1 MGCKTNQ
8 YTDICGRVHCYN
20 YTAPNPPNIGSSV
33 GVTIEY
39 KEYPHSFIRDPG
51 AIHNYNIPDR
61 DNDAIMYPFYLTEY
75 ESPHIPSATCG
86 MESKTDPCSG
96 SWNYGREAFDAT
108 IINLDFCPTML
119 SFDFQYSDTWF
130 SYIYDTSDEAGH
142 IGTAAYWLE
151 DDEGTVST
159 VVLPTGTPGTPG
171 YDPGSTT
178 NTYSGTTACV
188 PCTNFTCTPA
198 KTTLKYEGCEDL
210 TGDPDCPHPTLFAID
225 SESLKIAFS
234 YDQFATTVPSGVL
247 DFELSYDG
255 VTYTDGWNATTLE
268 GIEYQSSQNP
278 WTYNDAGFSDFE
290 IFDIN
295 DGANAADFRVKFR
308 IESRYDDSA
317 APPASNTVM
326 LGTKWICTE
335 ILNNGTGFTVGQVF
349 PLSAQIRLDSG
360 TLVNMTVNLKITAVG
375 AIENLGGGNVDD
387 IMRKGDKIN
396 GHTITR
402 TFHTEVGLFP
412 YHIVYVDGSGSS
424 FTKDTQYTSD
434 RSHVIT
440 VKAGFGIPDRAIMLG
455 LYEFLDKSL
464 QYVTGDVN
472 QKAPDIFNS
481 VIYPTAYVSLNETG
495 GISDINISGGVY
507 QFNTGNFDDL
517 NPYATLTGYA
527 TGEDIAT
534 TGGTGSGLTV
544 DIEVGA
550 ILDDTSNVLVDRIS
564 TVKVN
569 QPGTGYTVGDKI
581 TISGGGAIVQIA
593 EVTNGGANLDKL
605 DSPPLLAISS
615 PDDDGNPI
623 PNKSTDD
630 GEPEF
635 VLKTLELSNENL
647 KFEVV
652 SKDGAA
658 DLEVISET
666 GGNIQAAE
674 VKGNFSGGT
683 LTSVDILRPGKG
695 YSAKI
700 RPQLVVKN
708 TLQEELETVD
718 NAAQRDDLVPEF
730 QDILKGIPEGDLRI
744 GTAELQSIE
753 DSYSKVPKTR
763 DHRYKNPPMEIKL
776 DPERERVIQRPQRKL
791 QTFQT
796 DPLKESIVPNYD
808 TDFLKDTPIDQEYK
822 KAITDMKKTEQ
833 ETVLKNIDD
842 ITQQV
847 YPEFVRFDESKVQT
861 NAGSFT
867 ELPHASKYTK
877 YLMRQYR
884 PDPQKVQKLTVTLG
898 CTPVNVGKSHFV
910 CNQPTA
916 TPNTDTGVIDNGD
929 GTTTQETH
937 VFSFGNLV
945 RGPGCQPWEA
955 VGEMTIWHDLS
966 RDART
971 VVRAAQAYGN
981 PYDE

>member
-8 YTDICGRVHCYN
+8 FTDICGRVHCYN
-20 YTAPNPPNIGSSV
+20 YTAPNPPTVGSSV

-39 KEYPHSFIRDPG
+39 KEYPHSFIRDPD
-51 AIHNYNIPDR
+51 AIHSYNIPDR
-61 DNDAIMYPFYLTEY
+61 DNDAIMHPFYLTEY
-75 ESPHIPSATCG
+75 RSPHIPSATCG
-86 MESKTDPCSG
+86 MATKTDPCSG
-96 SWNYGREAFDAT
+96 GHTFGREEFDAT
-108 IINLDFCPTML
+108 IINLDFTPSML
-119 SFDFQYSDTWF
+119 SFDFQFSDTWF

-151 DDEGTVST
+151 DDEGTT
-159 VVLPTGTPGTPG
+159 TTIVLPTGTPGTPG
-171 YDPGSTT
+171 YDPGSET

-225 SESLKIAFS
+225 TDSLKIAFS

-247 DFELSYDG
+247 DFELSFDG
-255 VTYTDGWNATTLE
+255 VTYADGWNANTLE
-268 GIEYQSSQNP
+268 GIDYTSSQNP
-278 WTYNDAGFSDFE
+278 WTYQDAGASDFE
-290 IFDIN
+290 IFDIT
-295 DGANAADFRVKFR
+295 DGANAADFRIKFR
-308 IESRYDDSA
+308 IEPLFDDSA
-317 APPASNTVM
+317 APPESNTVM
-326 LGTKWICTE
+326 LGTKWTCTE

-349 PLSAQIRLDSG
+349 PLTTVVALVGGG
-360 TLVNMTVNLKITAVG
+360 TVNMTINLKVTAVG
-375 AIENLGGGNVDD
+375 PSTTLSGGDVTD

-402 TFHTEVGLFP
+402 TFHTEVGQFP
-412 YHIVYVDGSGSS
+412 YHVAYVDGSGSN
-424 FTKDTQYTSD
+424 FAKDTQYTSD
-434 RSHVIT
+434 RNHVIT
-440 VKAGFGIPDRAIMLG
+440 VKAGFGVADRAIMLG

-472 QKAPDIFNS
+472 SKAPDIFNS
-481 VIYPTAYVSLNETG
+481 IIYPSAWISLNESG

-507 QFNTGNFDDL
+507 EFNTGNMDDL
-517 NPYATLTGYA
+517 NPTAQLTGYA
-527 TGEDIAT
+527 TDEDIAT

-550 ILDDTSNVLVDRIS
+550 MLDDTSNVLVDRIS
-564 TVKVN
+564 TVRVN

-581 TISGGGAIVQIA
+581 TISGGAAKIQVK

-605 DSPPLLAISS
+605 SGPPVLDITS
-615 PDDDGNPI
+615 PDDDGNFI

-630 GEPEF
+630 GNPDF
-635 VLKTLELSNENL
+635 VLTTTDSNL

-652 SKDGAA
+652 TKDKGT
-658 DLEVISET
+658 DLEVVSDS
-666 GGNIQAAE
+666 GGNNLTAE
-674 VKGNFSGGT
+674 IKGNFSGGS
-683 LTSVDILRPGKG
+683 LTSVDIIRPGKG

-700 RPQLVVKN
+700 RPQLVIVNANEETIENTKN
-708 TLQEELETVD
+708 E
-718 NAAQRDDLVPEF
+718 AKRDDLVDEYHN
-730 QDILKGIPEGDLRI
+730 ILKTLPEGDISASADDLK
-744 GTAELQSIE
+744 SIE
-753 DSYSKVPKTR
+753 DSYGGVNADTNNIF
-763 DHRYKNPPMEIKL
+763 KNAPMQIKM
-776 DPERERVIQRPQRKL
+776 DPERDRVHQRSQRKL

-796 DPLKESIVPNYD
+796 DPLKTRIIPDYD
-808 TDFLKDTPIDQEYK
+808 TDFLKDTPIDEDYKQEIIDHK
-822 KAITDMKKTEQ
+822 KKEQ

-847 YPEFVRFDESKVQT
+847 YPEFVNFDESKVQT
-861 NAGSFT
+861 NVGSFT
-867 ELPHASKYTK
+867 ELPHASTYTK

-898 CTPVNVGKSHFV
+898 CTPVNIGKSHFV

-916 TPNTDTGVIDNGD
+916 TPNTDTGVINNGD
-929 GTTTQETH
+929 GTTTQEVH
-937 VFSFGNLV
+937 IFSFGNLV
-945 RGPGCQPWEA
+945 RGPGCQAWTA
-955 VGEMTIWHDLS
+955 SGEMTIWHNLT
-966 RDART
+966 RDANT

>member
-20 YTAPNPPNIGSSV
+20 YTAPNPPTVGSSV

-39 KEYPHSFIRDPG
+39 KEYPHSFIRDPD
-51 AIHNYNIPDR
+51 AIHSYNIPDR
-61 DNDAIMYPFYLTEY
+61 DNDAVMHPFYLIEY

-86 MESKTDPCSG
+86 MASKVDECSG
-96 SWNYGREAFDAT
+96 GWTFGRAEFDAT

-119 SFDFQYSDTWF
+119 SFDFQFSDTWF

-151 DDEGTVST
+151 DDEGTVT
-159 VVLPTGTPGTPG
+159 TTVLPTGTPGTPG
-171 YDPGSTT
+171 YDPGSTS
-178 NTYSGTTACV
+178 NTYSGTTACI

-225 SESLKIAFS
+225 TDSLKIAFS
-234 YDQFATTVPSGVL
+234 YDQFATTVPNGVT
-247 DFELSYDG
+247 DFELSFDG
-255 VTYTDGWNATTLE
+255 VTYADGWNANTLE
-268 GIEYQSSQNP
+268 GIDYTSSQNP
-278 WTYNDAGFSDFE
+278 WTYQDAGNSDFE

-308 IESRYDDSA
+308 IESLFDDSA
-317 APPASNTVM
+317 APPESNTVM
-326 LGTKWICTE
+326 LGTKWTCTE

-349 PLSAQIRLDSG
+349 PLSTTVALQGGG
-360 TLVNMTVNLKITAVG
+360 TATMTMNLKVTAVG
-375 AIENLGGGNVDD
+375 PSTTLSGGDVTD

-402 TFHTEVGLFP
+402 TFHTEVGQFP
-412 YHIVYVDGSGSS
+412 YHIVYVDGSGSN

-434 RSHVIT
+434 RNHVIT
-440 VKAGFGIPDRAIMLG
+440 VKAGFGIADRAIMIG

-481 VIYPTAYVSLNETG
+481 VIYPSAWISLNEDG
-495 GISDINISGGVY
+495 GITDINISGGVY
-507 QFNTGNFDDL
+507 KFNTGNMDDL
-517 NPYATLTGYA
+517 NPTAQLTGYA
-527 TGEDIAT
+527 SGEDIAT

-550 ILDDTSNVLVDRIS
+550 MLDDTSNVLVDRIS
-564 TVKVN
+564 TVRVN
-569 QPGTGYTVGDKI
+569 QPGTGYTEGDII
-581 TISGGGAIVQIA
+581 TISGGAAKIQVA
-593 EVTNGGANLDKL
+593 EITNGGANLDKL
-605 DSPPLLAISS
+605 AGPPIVEITSA
-615 PDDDGNPI
+615 DDDGNYI

-630 GEPEF
+630 GNPDF
-635 VLKTLELSNENL
+635 VLKTSPSGL

-652 SKDGAA
+652 TKDGGT
-658 DLEVISET
+658 DIEFISDT
-666 GGNIQAAE
+666 GGNVQSAE
-674 VKGNFSGGT
+674 IKGNFSGGS
-683 LTSVDILRPGKG
+683 LTSVDIIKPGKG

-700 RPQLVVKN
+700 RPQLVVVN
-708 TLQEELETVD
+708 VQEETLEIVKND
-718 NAAQRDDLVPEF
+718 AKRDDLVPEYHN
-730 QDILKGIPEGDLRI
+730 ILKTLPDGEIQASAEDLQ
-744 GTAELQSIE
+744 AIE
-753 DSYSKVPKTR
+753 DSYAEVPAERENKF
-763 DHRYKNPPMEIKL
+763 KNPPMEIKL
-776 DPERERVIQRPQRKL
+776 DPERDRVHQRTQRKL

-796 DPLKESIVPNYD
+796 DPLKSRIVPDYD
-808 TDFLKDTPIDQEYK
+808 TDFLKDTPIDDDEFK
-822 KAITDMKKTEQ
+822 KVITDGKKTSQ
-833 ETVLKNIDD
+833 DTVLKNIDD

-847 YPEFVRFDESKVQT
+847 YPEYVTFDESKVQT
-861 NAGSFT
+861 NVGSFT

-898 CTPVNVGKSHFV
+898 CTPVNIGKSHFV

-929 GTTTQETH
+929 GTTTQEVH
-937 VFSFGNLV
+937 IFSFGNLV
-945 RGPGCQPWEA
+945 RGPGCQPWTA
-955 VGEMTIWHDLS
+955 SGEMSIWHNLT
-966 RDART
+966 RDANT
-971 VVRAAQAYGN
+971 VVRAAAAYGN

>member
-20 YTAPNPPNIGSSV
+20 YTAPNPPTVGSSV

-39 KEYPHSFIRDPG
+39 KEYPHSFIRDPD
-51 AIHNYNIPDR
+51 AIHSYNIPDR
-61 DNDAIMYPFYLTEY
+61 DNDAIMHPFYLTEY
-75 ESPHIPSATCG
+75 RSPHIPSATCG
-86 MESKTDPCSG
+86 MATKTDPCSG
-96 SWNYGREAFDAT
+96 GWTFGREEFDAT
-108 IINLDFCPTML
+108 IINLDFTPSML
-119 SFDFQYSDTWF
+119 SFDFQFSDTWF

-151 DDEGTVST
+151 DDEGTVT
-159 VVLPTGTPGTPG
+159 TIVLPTGTPGTPG
-171 YDPGSTT
+171 YDPGSET

-225 SESLKIAFS
+225 TDSLKIAFS
-234 YDQFATTVPSGVL
+234 YDQFATTVPNGVT
-247 DFELSYDG
+247 DFELSFDG
-255 VTYTDGWNATTLE
+255 VTYADGWNANTLE
-268 GIEYQSSQNP
+268 GIDYTSSQNP
-278 WTYNDAGFSDFE
+278 WTYQDAGNSDFE

-308 IESRYDDSA
+308 IESLFDDSA
-317 APPASNTVM
+317 APPESNTVM
-326 LGTKWICTE
+326 LGTKWVCTE

-349 PLSAQIRLDSG
+349 PLSTTVALQGGG
-360 TLVNMTVNLKITAVG
+360 TVTMTINLKVTAVG
-375 AIENLGGGNVDD
+375 PSTTLSGGDVTD

-402 TFHTEVGLFP
+402 TFHTEVGQFP
-412 YHIVYVDGSGSS
+412 YHIVYVDGSGSN

-434 RSHVIT
+434 RNHVIT
-440 VKAGFGIPDRAIMLG
+440 VKAGFGIADRAIMIG

-472 QKAPDIFNS
+472 QNAPDIFNS
-481 VIYPTAYVSLNETG
+481 VIYPSAWISLNENG
-495 GISDINISGGVY
+495 GITDINISGGVY
-507 QFNTGNFDDL
+507 KFNTGNMDDL
-517 NPYATLTGYA
+517 NPTAQLTGYA
-527 TGEDIAT
+527 TDEDIAT

-550 ILDDTSNVLVDRIS
+550 MLDDTSNVLVDRIS
-564 TVKVN
+564 TVRVN
-569 QPGTGYTVGDKI
+569 QPGTGYTEGDII
-581 TISGGGAIVQIA
+581 TISGGAAKIQVA
-593 EVTNGGANLDKL
+593 EITNGGANLDKL
-605 DSPPLLAISS
+605 AGPPIVEITSA
-615 PDDDGNPI
+615 DDDGNYI

-630 GEPEF
+630 GNPDF
-635 VLKTLELSNENL
+635 VLTTSPSGL

-652 SKDGAA
+652 TKEGGTDI
-658 DLEVISET
+658 EFISDT
-666 GGNIQAAE
+666 GGNVQSAE
-674 VKGNFSGGT
+674 IKGNFSGGS
-683 LTSVDILRPGKG
+683 LTSVDIIKPGKG

-700 RPQLVVKN
+700 RPQLVVVN
-708 TLQEELETVD
+708 VQEETLEIVKND
-718 NAAQRDDLVPEF
+718 AKRDDLVDEYHN
-730 QDILKGIPEGDLRI
+730 ILKTLPEGEIQASAEDLQ
-744 GTAELQSIE
+744 AIE
-753 DSYSKVPKTR
+753 DSYAEVPAEMENKF
-763 DHRYKNPPMEIKL
+763 KNPPMEIKL
-776 DPERERVIQRPQRKL
+776 DPERDRVHQRTQRKL

-796 DPLKESIVPNYD
+796 DPLKTRIVPDYD
-808 TDFLKDTPIDQEYK
+808 TDFLKDTPIDEDLKQV
-822 KAITDMKKTEQ
+822 IIDNKKTEQ
-833 ETVLKNIDD
+833 ETVLQDIDD

-847 YPEFVRFDESKVQT
+847 YPEYVTFDESKVQT
-861 NAGSFT
+861 NVGSFT

-898 CTPVNVGKSHFV
+898 CTPVNIGKSHFV

-929 GTTTQETH
+929 GTTTQEVH
-937 VFSFGNLV
+937 IFSFGNLV
-945 RGPGCQPWEA
+945 RGPGCQPWTA
-955 VGEMTIWHDLS
+955 SGEMTIWHNLT
-966 RDART
+966 RDANT

>member
-20 YTAPNPPNIGSSV
+20 YTAPNPPTVGSSV

-39 KEYPHSFIRDPG
+39 KEYPHSFIRDPD
-51 AIHNYNIPDR
+51 AIHSYNIPDR
-61 DNDAIMYPFYLTEY
+61 DNDAIMHPFYLTEY
-75 ESPHIPSATCG
+75 RSPHIPSATCG
-86 MESKTDPCSG
+86 MATKTDPCSG
-96 SWNYGREAFDAT
+96 GWTFGREEFDAT
-108 IINLDFCPTML
+108 IINLDFTPSML
-119 SFDFQYSDTWF
+119 SFDFQFSDTWF

-151 DDEGTVST
+151 DDEGTVT
-159 VVLPTGTPGTPG
+159 TIVLPTGTPGTPG
-171 YDPGSTT
+171 YDPGSET

-225 SESLKIAFS
+225 TDSLKIAFS
-234 YDQFATTVPSGVL
+234 YDQFATTVPNGVL
-247 DFELSYDG
+247 DFELSFDG
-255 VTYTDGWNATTLE
+255 VTYADGWNANTLE
-268 GIEYQSSQNP
+268 GIDYTSSQNP
-278 WTYNDAGFSDFE
+278 WTYQDAGNSDFE

-308 IESRYDDSA
+308 IESLFDDSA
-317 APPASNTVM
+317 APPESNTVM
-326 LGTKWICTE
+326 LGTKWVCTE

-349 PLSAQIRLDSG
+349 PLSTTVALQGGG
-360 TLVNMTVNLKITAVG
+360 TVTMTINLKVTAVG
-375 AIENLGGGNVDD
+375 PSTTLSGGDVTD

-402 TFHTEVGLFP
+402 TFHTEVGQFP
-412 YHIVYVDGSGSS
+412 YHIVYVDGSGSN

-434 RSHVIT
+434 RNHVIT
-440 VKAGFGIPDRAIMLG
+440 VKAGFGIADRAIMIG

-472 QKAPDIFNS
+472 QNAPDIFNS
-481 VIYPTAYVSLNETG
+481 VIYPSAWISLNENG
-495 GISDINISGGVY
+495 GITDINISGGVY
-507 QFNTGNFDDL
+507 KFNTGNMDDL
-517 NPYATLTGYA
+517 NPTAQLTGYA
-527 TGEDIAT
+527 TDEDIAT

-550 ILDDTSNVLVDRIS
+550 MLDDTSNVLVDRIS
-564 TVKVN
+564 TVRVN
-569 QPGTGYTVGDKI
+569 QPGTGYTEGDII
-581 TISGGGAIVQIA
+581 TISGGAAKIQVA
-593 EVTNGGANLDKL
+593 EITNGGANLDKL
-605 DSPPLLAISS
+605 AGPPIVEITSA
-615 PDDDGNPI
+615 DDDGNYI

-630 GEPEF
+630 GNPDF
-635 VLKTLELSNENL
+635 VLTTSPSGL

-652 SKDGAA
+652 TKEGGTDI
-658 DLEVISET
+658 EFISDT
-666 GGNIQAAE
+666 GGNVQSAE
-674 VKGNFSGGT
+674 IKGNFSGGS
-683 LTSVDILRPGKG
+683 LTSVDIIKPGKG

-700 RPQLVVKN
+700 RPQLVVVN
-708 TLQEELETVD
+708 VQEETLEIVKND
-718 NAAQRDDLVPEF
+718 AKRDDLVDEYHN
-730 QDILKGIPEGDLRI
+730 ILKTLPEGEIQASAEDLQ
-744 GTAELQSIE
+744 AIE
-753 DSYSKVPKTR
+753 DSYAEVPAEMENKF
-763 DHRYKNPPMEIKL
+763 KNPPMEIKL
-776 DPERERVIQRPQRKL
+776 DPERDRVHQRTQRKL

-796 DPLKESIVPNYD
+796 DPLKTRIVPDYD
-808 TDFLKDTPIDQEYK
+808 TDFLKDTPIDEDLKQV
-822 KAITDMKKTEQ
+822 IIDNKKTEQ
-833 ETVLKNIDD
+833 ETVLQDIDD

-847 YPEFVRFDESKVQT
+847 YPEYVTFDESKVQT
-861 NAGSFT
+861 NVGSFT

-884 PDPQKVQKLTVTLG
+884 PDPQKLQKLTVTLG
-898 CTPVNVGKSHFV
+898 CTPVNIGKSHFV

-929 GTTTQETH
+929 GTTTQEVH
-937 VFSFGNLV
+937 IFSFGNLV
-945 RGPGCQPWEA
+945 RGPGCQPWTA
-955 VGEMTIWHDLS
+955 SGEMTIWHNLT
-966 RDART
+966 RDANT

>member
-20 YTAPNPPNIGSSV
+20 YTAPNPPTVGSSV

-39 KEYPHSFIRDPG
+39 KEYPHSFIRDPD
-51 AIHNYNIPDR
+51 AIHSYNIPDR
-61 DNDAIMYPFYLTEY
+61 DNDAIMHPFYLTEY
-75 ESPHIPSATCG
+75 RSPHIPSATCG
-86 MESKTDPCSG
+86 MATKTDPCSG
-96 SWNYGREAFDAT
+96 GWTFGREEFDAT
-108 IINLDFCPTML
+108 IINLDFTPSML
-119 SFDFQYSDTWF
+119 SFDFQFSDTWF

-151 DDEGTVST
+151 DDEGTIT
-159 VVLPTGTPGTPG
+159 TIVLPTGTPGTPG
-171 YDPGSTT
+171 YDPGSET

-225 SESLKIAFS
+225 TDSLKIAFS
-234 YDQFATTVPSGVL
+234 YDQFATTVPNGVT
-247 DFELSYDG
+247 DFELSFDG
-255 VTYTDGWNATTLE
+255 VTYADGWNANTLE
-268 GIEYQSSQNP
+268 GIDYTSSQNP
-278 WTYNDAGFSDFE
+278 WTYQDAGNSDFE

-308 IESRYDDSA
+308 IESLFDDSA
-317 APPASNTVM
+317 APPESNTVM
-326 LGTKWICTE
+326 LGTKWVCTE

-349 PLSAQIRLDSG
+349 PLSTTVALQGGG
-360 TLVNMTVNLKITAVG
+360 TVTMTINLKVTAVG
-375 AIENLGGGNVDD
+375 PSTTLSGGDVTD

-402 TFHTEVGLFP
+402 TFHTEVGQFP
-412 YHIVYVDGSGSS
+412 YHIVYVDGSGSN

-434 RSHVIT
+434 RNHVIT
-440 VKAGFGIPDRAIMLG
+440 VKAGFGIADRAIMIG

-472 QKAPDIFNS
+472 QNAPDIFNS
-481 VIYPTAYVSLNETG
+481 VIYPSAWISLNENG
-495 GISDINISGGVY
+495 GITDINISGGVY
-507 QFNTGNFDDL
+507 KFNTGNMDDL
-517 NPYATLTGYA
+517 NPTAQLTGYA
-527 TGEDIAT
+527 TDEDIAT

-550 ILDDTSNVLVDRIS
+550 MLDDTSNVLVDRIS
-564 TVKVN
+564 TVRVN
-569 QPGTGYTVGDKI
+569 QPGTGYTEGDII
-581 TISGGGAIVQIA
+581 TISGGAAKIQVA
-593 EVTNGGANLDKL
+593 EITNGGANLDKL
-605 DSPPLLAISS
+605 AGPPIVEITSA
-615 PDDDGNPI
+615 DDDGNYI

-630 GEPEF
+630 GNPDF
-635 VLKTLELSNENL
+635 VLTTSPSGL

-652 SKDGAA
+652 TKEGGTDI
-658 DLEVISET
+658 EFISDT
-666 GGNIQAAE
+666 GGNVQSAE
-674 VKGNFSGGT
+674 IKGNFSGGS
-683 LTSVDILRPGKG
+683 LTSVDIIKPGKG

-700 RPQLVVKN
+700 RPQLVVVN
-708 TLQEELETVD
+708 VQEETLEIVKND
-718 NAAQRDDLVPEF
+718 AKRDDLVDEYHN
-730 QDILKGIPEGDLRI
+730 ILKTLPEGEIQASAEDLQ
-744 GTAELQSIE
+744 AIE
-753 DSYSKVPKTR
+753 DSYAEVPAEMENKF
-763 DHRYKNPPMEIKL
+763 KNPPMEIKL
-776 DPERERVIQRPQRKL
+776 DPERDRVHQRTQRKL

-796 DPLKESIVPNYD
+796 DPLKTRIVPDYD
-808 TDFLKDTPIDQEYK
+808 TDFLKDTPIDEDLKQV
-822 KAITDMKKTEQ
+822 IIDNKKTEQ
-833 ETVLKNIDD
+833 ETVLQDIDD

-847 YPEFVRFDESKVQT
+847 YPEYVTFDESKVQT
-861 NAGSFT
+861 NVGSFT

-898 CTPVNVGKSHFV
+898 CTPVNIGKSHFV

-929 GTTTQETH
+929 GTTTQEVH
-937 VFSFGNLV
+937 IFSFGNLV
-945 RGPGCQPWEA
+945 RGPGCQPWTA
-955 VGEMTIWHDLS
+955 SGEMTIWHNLT
-966 RDART
+966 RDANT

>member
-20 YTAPNPPNIGSSV
+20 YTAPNPPTVGSSV

-39 KEYPHSFIRDPG
+39 KEYPHSFIRDPD
-51 AIHNYNIPDR
+51 AIHSYNIPDR
-61 DNDAIMYPFYLTEY
+61 DNDAIMHPFYLTEY
-75 ESPHIPSATCG
+75 RSPHIPSATCG
-86 MESKTDPCSG
+86 MATKTDPCSG
-96 SWNYGREAFDAT
+96 GWTFGREEFDAT
-108 IINLDFCPTML
+108 IINLDFTPSML

-151 DDEGTVST
+151 DDEGTVT
-159 VVLPTGTPGTPG
+159 TIVLPTGTPGTPG

-178 NTYSGTTACV
+178 NVYSGVTACI

-225 SESLKIAFS
+225 TDSLKIAFS
-234 YDQFATTVPSGVL
+234 YDQFATTVPNGVT
-247 DFELSYDG
+247 DFELSFDG
-255 VTYTDGWNATTLE
+255 VTYADGWNANTLE
-268 GIEYQSSQNP
+268 GIDYTSSQNP
-278 WTYNDAGFSDFE
+278 WTYQDAGNSDFE

-308 IESRYDDSA
+308 IESLFDDSA
-317 APPASNTVM
+317 APPESNTVM
-326 LGTKWICTE
+326 LGTKWVCTE

-349 PLSAQIRLDSG
+349 PLSTTVALQGGG
-360 TLVNMTVNLKITAVG
+360 TVTMTINLKVTAVG
-375 AIENLGGGNVDD
+375 PSTTLSGGDVTD

-402 TFHTEVGLFP
+402 TFHTEVGQFP
-412 YHIVYVDGSGSS
+412 YHIVYVDGSGSN

-434 RSHVIT
+434 RNHVIT
-440 VKAGFGIPDRAIMLG
+440 VKAGFGIADRAIMIG

-472 QKAPDIFNS
+472 QNAPDIFNS
-481 VIYPTAYVSLNETG
+481 VIYPSAWISLNENG
-495 GISDINISGGVY
+495 GITDINISGGVY
-507 QFNTGNFDDL
+507 KFNTGNMDDL
-517 NPYATLTGYA
+517 NPTAQLTGYA
-527 TGEDIAT
+527 TDEDIAT

-550 ILDDTSNVLVDRIS
+550 MLDDTSNVLVDRIS
-564 TVKVN
+564 TVRVN
-569 QPGTGYTVGDKI
+569 QPGTGYTEGDII
-581 TISGGGAIVQIA
+581 TISGGAAKIQVA
-593 EVTNGGANLDKL
+593 EITNGGANLDKL
-605 DSPPLLAISS
+605 AGPPIVEITSA
-615 PDDDGNPI
+615 DDDGNYI

-630 GEPEF
+630 GNPDF
-635 VLKTLELSNENL
+635 VLTTSPSGL

-652 SKDGAA
+652 TKEGGTDI
-658 DLEVISET
+658 EFISDT
-666 GGNIQAAE
+666 GGNVQSAE
-674 VKGNFSGGT
+674 IKGNFSGGS
-683 LTSVDILRPGKG
+683 LTSVDIIKPGKG

-700 RPQLVVKN
+700 RPQLVVVN
-708 TLQEELETVD
+708 VQEETLEIVKND
-718 NAAQRDDLVPEF
+718 AKRDDLVDEYHN
-730 QDILKGIPEGDLRI
+730 ILKTLPEGEIQASAEDLQ
-744 GTAELQSIE
+744 AIE
-753 DSYSKVPKTR
+753 DSYAEVPAEMENKF
-763 DHRYKNPPMEIKL
+763 KNPPMEIKL
-776 DPERERVIQRPQRKL
+776 DPERDRVHQRTQRKL

-796 DPLKESIVPNYD
+796 DPLKTRIVPDYD
-808 TDFLKDTPIDQEYK
+808 TDFLKDTPIDEDLKQV
-822 KAITDMKKTEQ
+822 IIDNKKTEQ
-833 ETVLKNIDD
+833 ETVLQDIDD

-847 YPEFVRFDESKVQT
+847 YPEYVTFDESKVQT
-861 NAGSFT
+861 NVGSFT

-884 PDPQKVQKLTVTLG
+884 PDPQKLQKLTVTLG
-898 CTPVNVGKSHFV
+898 CTPVNIGKSHFV

-929 GTTTQETH
+929 GTTTQEVH
-937 VFSFGNLV
+937 IFSFGNLV
-945 RGPGCQPWEA
+945 RGPGCQPWTA
-955 VGEMTIWHDLS
+955 SGEMTIWHNLT
-966 RDART
+966 RDANT

>member
-8 YTDICGRVHCYN
+8 FTDICGRVHCYN
-20 YTAPNPPNIGSSV
+20 YTAPNPPTVGSSV

-86 MESKTDPCSG
+86 MASKTDPCSG
-96 SWNYGREAFDAT
+96 GWTFGRAEFDAT

-151 DDEGTVST
+151 DDEGTVTT

-178 NTYSGTTACV
+178 NAYSGVTACI

-225 SESLKIAFS
+225 TDSLKIAFS
-234 YDQFATTVPSGVL
+234 YDQFATTVPNGVL
-247 DFELSYDG
+247 DFELSFDG
-255 VTYTDGWNATTLE
+255 VTYADGWNANTLE
-268 GIEYQSSQNP
+268 GIDYTSSQNP
-278 WTYNDAGFSDFE
+278 WTYQDAGNSDFE
-290 IFDIN
+290 IFDID
-295 DGANAADFRVKFR
+295 DGANASNFRVKFR
-308 IESRYDDSA
+308 IESLFDDSA
-317 APPASNTVM
+317 APPESNTVM
-326 LGTKWICTE
+326 LGTKWTCTE

-349 PLSAQIRLDSG
+349 PLSTTVALVGGG
-360 TLVNMTVNLKITAVG
+360 TATMTMNLKITAVG
-375 AIENLGGGNVDD
+375 ATTTLSGGDVTD
-387 IMRKGDKIN
+387 IMRLGDKIN

-412 YHIVYVDGSGSS
+412 YHVVYLDGSGSN

-434 RSHVIT
+434 RNHVIT
-440 VKAGFGIPDRAIMLG
+440 VKAGFGIPDRAIMIG

-464 QYVTGDVN
+464 QFVTGDVN
-472 QKAPDIFNS
+472 QKAPDIFNT
-481 VIYPTAYVSLNETG
+481 VDQPVAWISLNENG
-495 GISDINISGGVY
+495 GVSDINISNGVY
-507 QFNTGNFDDL
+507 EFNTGNLDDL
-517 NPYATLTGYA
+517 NPVAQLTGYA
-527 TGEDIAT
+527 TGENIAT

-550 ILDDTSNVLVDRIS
+550 MLDDTSNLLVDRIS
-564 TVKVN
+564 SVKVN
-569 QPGTGYTVGDKI
+569 NPGTGYTEGDKV
-581 TISGGGAIVQIA
+581 TISGGAAVVQISR
-593 EVTNGGANLDKL
+593 VTNGGANLDKL
-605 DSPPLLAISS
+605 EGPPILEITT
-615 PDDDGNPI
+615 PDDDGNFI

-630 GEPEF
+630 GNPEF
-635 VLKTLELSNENL
+635 VLTTSPSEL

-652 SKDGAA
+652 TKDGGA
-658 DLEVISET
+658 DIEVISDT
-666 GGNIQAAE
+666 GGSTQSAE
-674 VKGNFSGGT
+674 IKGTFSGGK
-683 LTSVDILRPGKG
+683 LISVDILKPGKG
-695 YSAKI
+695 YSPRT
-700 RPQLVVKN
+700 RPQLLISN
-708 TLQEELETVD
+708 MYQEEVETID
-718 NAAQRDDLVPEF
+718 NAAKRDDLIPEF
-730 QDILKGIPEGDLRI
+730 HNILKTLPEGDI
-744 GTAELQSIE
+744 KASSDDLQAFT
-753 DSYSKVPKTR
+753 DSYAEVPATR
-763 DHRYKNPPMEIKL
+763 ENRYKNPPMEIKQ
-776 DPERERVIQRPQRKL
+776 DPERDRIHQRSQRKL

-796 DPLKESIVPNYD
+796 DPLKNLIVPDYD
-808 TDFLKDTPIDQEYK
+808 TDFLKDTPIDEDYK
-822 KAITDMKKTEQ
+822 QVILDNKKKEQ
-833 ETVLKNIDD
+833 ETVLQDIDD

-847 YPEFVRFDESKVQT
+847 YPEYTSFSESKVQT

-867 ELPHASKYTK
+867 ELPHASTYTK

-884 PDPQKVQKLTVTLG
+884 PDPQKLQKLTVTLG
-898 CTPVNVGKSHFV
+898 CTPVNIGKSHFV

-916 TPNTDTGVIDNGD
+916 TPNTDTGVINNGD
-929 GTTTQETH
+929 GTTTQEVH
-937 VFSFGNLV
+937 IFSFGNLV
-945 RGPGCQPWEA
+945 RGPGCQPWTA
-955 VGEMTIWHDLS
+955 TGEMSIWHDLT

-971 VVRAAQAYGN
+971 VTRAAQAYGN

>member
-8 YTDICGRVHCYN
+8 FTDICGRVHCYN
-20 YTAPNPPNIGSSV
+20 YTAPNPPTVGSSV

-39 KEYPHSFIRDPG
+39 KEYPHSFIRDPD
-51 AIHNYNIPDR
+51 AIHSYNIPDR

-86 MESKTDPCSG
+86 MATKTDPCSG
-96 SWNYGREAFDAT
+96 GWTFGRAEFDAT
-108 IINLDFCPTML
+108 IIDLDFCPTML
-119 SFDFQYSDTWF
+119 SFDFQFSDTWF

-151 DDEGTVST
+151 DDEGEVITT
-159 VVLPTGTPGTPG
+159 VLPTGTPGTPG
-171 YDPGSTT
+171 YNPGSTSSA
-178 NTYSGTTACV
+178 YSGTTACV

-225 SESLKIAFS
+225 TDSLKIAFS
-234 YDQFATTVPSGVL
+234 YDQFATTVPNGVT
-247 DFELSYDG
+247 DFELSFDG
-255 VTYTDGWNATTLE
+255 VTYADGWNANTLE
-268 GIEYQSSQNP
+268 GIDYTSSQNP
-278 WTYNDAGFSDFE
+278 WTYQDAGNSDFE

-308 IESRYDDSA
+308 IESLFDDSA
-317 APPASNTVM
+317 APPESNTVM
-326 LGTKWICTE
+326 LGTKWVCTE

-349 PLSAQIRLDSG
+349 PLSTTVALQGGG
-360 TLVNMTVNLKITAVG
+360 TVTMTINLKVTAVG
-375 AIENLGGGNVDD
+375 PSTTLSGGDVTD

-402 TFHTEVGLFP
+402 TFHTEVGQFP
-412 YHIVYVDGSGSS
+412 YHIVYVDGSGSN

-434 RSHVIT
+434 RNHVIT
-440 VKAGFGIPDRAIMLG
+440 VKAGFGIADRAIMIG

-472 QKAPDIFNS
+472 QNAPDIFNS
-481 VIYPTAYVSLNETG
+481 VIYPSAWISLNENG
-495 GISDINISGGVY
+495 GITDINISGGVY
-507 QFNTGNFDDL
+507 KFNTGNMDDL
-517 NPYATLTGYA
+517 NPTAQLTGYA
-527 TGEDIAT
+527 TDEDIAT

-550 ILDDTSNVLVDRIS
+550 MLDDTSNVLVDRIS
-564 TVKVN
+564 SVTVN

-581 TISGGGAIVQIA
+581 TISGGAAKIQVK

-605 DSPPLLAISS
+605 SGPPVLDITS
-615 PDDDGNPI
+615 PDDDGNFI

-630 GEPEF
+630 GNPDF
-635 VLKTLELSNENL
+635 VLTTTDSNL

-652 SKDGAA
+652 TKDNGT
-658 DLEVISET
+658 DLEVVSDS
-666 GGNIQAAE
+666 GGNNLTAQI
-674 VKGNFSGGT
+674 KGNFSGGS
-683 LTSVDILRPGKG
+683 LTSVDILKPGKG

-700 RPQLVVKN
+700 RPQLVIVNANEETIEVTKN
-708 TLQEELETVD
+708 E
-718 NAAQRDDLVPEF
+718 AKRDDLVDEYHNM
-730 QDILKGIPEGDLRI
+730 LKTLPEGDISASADDLK
-744 GTAELQSIE
+744 SIE
-753 DSYSKVPKTR
+753 DSYGGVNT
-763 DHRYKNPPMEIKL
+763 DTNNIFKNAPMQIKM
-776 DPERERVIQRPQRKL
+776 DPERDRVHQRSQRKL

-796 DPLKESIVPNYD
+796 DPLKTRIIPEYD
-808 TDFLKDTPIDQEYK
+808 TDFLKNTPIDEEYK
-822 KAITDMKKTEQ
+822 QEIIDHKKKEQ

-847 YPEFVRFDESKVQT
+847 YPEFVNFDESKVQT
-861 NAGSFT
+861 NVGSFT
-867 ELPHASKYTK
+867 ELPHASTYTK

-884 PDPQKVQKLTVTLG
+884 PDPKKLQKLTVTLG
-898 CTPVNVGKSHFV
+898 CTPVNIGKSHFV

-916 TPNTDTGVIDNGD
+916 TPNTDTGVINNGD
-929 GTTTQETH
+929 GTTTQEIH
-937 VFSFGNLV
+937 IFSFGNLV
-945 RGPGCQPWEA
+945 RGPGCQPWTA
-955 VGEMTIWHDLS
+955 TGEMSIWHNLT
-966 RDART
+966 RDANT
-971 VVRAAQAYGN
+971 VVRAAAAYGN